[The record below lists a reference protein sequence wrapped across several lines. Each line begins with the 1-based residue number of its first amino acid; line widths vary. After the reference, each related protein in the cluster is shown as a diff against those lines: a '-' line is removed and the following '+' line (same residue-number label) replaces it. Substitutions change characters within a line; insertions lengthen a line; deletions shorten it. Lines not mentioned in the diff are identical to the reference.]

1 MKFIGTHENTLNYK
15 KENVAWMVQMDDNH
29 MIHQLH
35 KVPYHMFSREPGGLP
50 LFGSHPTSM
59 FSQDTQEW
67 LKDRS
72 YNYILVNPV
81 FEGQFVLSWK
91 KDKKEARLNLIGE
104 INRNHNV
111 IECMKASTQSILDMT
126 MHIMMHA
133 KPDRNGNILSVQ
145 KFILNNRTSRNSIKR
160 YA

>member
-1 MKFIGTHENTLNYK
+1 MKFIGTHDKALNYK
-15 KENVAWMVQMDDNH
+15 KENVAWMVHMDDDH
-29 MIHQLH
+29 IIHDLN
-35 KVPYHMFSREPGGLP
+35 KVPYHMFSREFSSLMRSGN
-50 LFGSHPTSM
+50 HPTST
-59 FSQDTQEW
+59 FGQATQEW
-67 LKDRS
+67 LKEMN

-91 KDKKEARLNLIGE
+91 KDKQEARLNLIGE

-111 IECMKASTQSILDMT
+111 IECMKTSTQSILDMT

-133 KPDRNGNILSVQ
+133 QPDRNGNILSVQ

-160 YA
+160 YV